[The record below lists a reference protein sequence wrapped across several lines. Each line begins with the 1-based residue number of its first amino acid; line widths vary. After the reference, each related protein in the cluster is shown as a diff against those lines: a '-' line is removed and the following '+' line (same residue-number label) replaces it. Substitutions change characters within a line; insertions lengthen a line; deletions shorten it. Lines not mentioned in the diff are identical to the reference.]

1 MHRPGLAFT
10 SMSPNNTQKLY
21 AGVDLAKKTFQ
32 LEWNGKSLEL
42 SNDLKGFVKLPKL
55 LGPPEHCQV
64 VMEATGGY
72 ERPLAK
78 FLHHAGYA
86 LSIVLPSRIRAFA
99 QACGQ
104 RAKTDPIDA
113 HIIQRFATSVQPAPT
128 VAPTP
133 QQEELEALVL
143 HRSQIV
149 EAKKTALNQAEHT
162 EGRVAQNLLRKR
174 LRFYEQ
180 QIAACEAA
188 IAKVLAADQEL
199 TARTQR
205 LQEVKGIGKVLAAT
219 LQAHLPE
226 LGTLTPESAAAL
238 AGLAPYPVDSGP
250 WKGYR
255 RIRGGRKPARCALF
269 LVAMCAV
276 RHEPILKTFYKR
288 LRAAGKLKLVALTAV
303 MRKLV
308 ILLNRLLKDPHFQL
322 QTAA

>member
-1 MHRPGLAFT
+1 M
-10 SMSPNNTQKLY
+10 
-21 AGVDLAKKTFQ
+21 
-32 LEWNGKSLEL
+32 
-42 SNDLKGFVKLPKL
+42 
-55 LGPPEHCQV
+55 
-64 VMEATGGY
+64 
-72 ERPLAK
+72 
-78 FLHHAGYA
+78 
-86 LSIVLPSRIRAFA
+86 
-99 QACGQ
+99 
-104 RAKTDPIDA
+104 
-113 HIIQRFATSVQPAPT
+113 
-128 VAPTP
+128 
-133 QQEELEALVL
+133 
-143 HRSQIV
+143 
-149 EAKKTALNQAEHT
+149 
-162 EGRVAQNLLRKR
+162 AQNLLRKR

-288 LRAAGKLKLVALTAV
+288 LRAQAGHPPQPPAQRSPFPAANSGLTNCPSSTQKPTV
-303 MRKLV
+303 HSRKNLSFY
-308 ILLNRLLKDPHFQL
+308 LLCFFLFFPLN
-322 QTAA
+322 